1 MRQLISIPILVLAV
15 ILQSAVFS
23 RVTLL
28 SGAADLPLVVLA
40 AWALQEQVDTAWQWA
55 LAAGALAG
63 FVSGMPIVVPLIAY
77 LLVVLIAQALQRRVW
92 QAPLLAMFVVTFVG
106 TLLLHLLS
114 LGTLRLLGIPLQI
127 PDVLGLITLPAVLLN
142 LLIAIPVF
150 AVMRDLAVWVY
161 PLPEVV

>member
-15 ILQSAVFS
+15 ILQSAVVS

-40 AWALQEQVDTAWQWA
+40 AWALQEQVDTAWHWA
-55 LAAGALAG
+55 LAAGGLAG
-63 FVSGMPIVVPLIAY
+63 FVSGMPIVVPLFAY
-77 LLVVLIAQALQRRVW
+77 LLVVLIAQVLQRRVW
-92 QAPLLAMFVVTFVG
+92 QAPLLAMFVVTFIG

-114 LGTLRLLGIPLQI
+114 LGFLRLGGIPLQV

-161 PLPEVV
+161 PLPEVL

>member
-1 MRQLISIPILVLAV
+1 
-15 ILQSAVFS
+15 
-23 RVTLL
+23 
-28 SGAADLPLVVLA
+28 
-40 AWALQEQVDTAWQWA
+40 
-55 LAAGALAG
+55 
-63 FVSGMPIVVPLIAY
+63 VPLIAY

-161 PLPEVV
+161 PLPEVL